1 MRERFL
7 KRIAL
12 AVVFVF
18 LTQTSLLAY
27 QAPFFAPLPQLAP
40 GVTAASVI
48 ITAPSVAYQSHLGVS
63 SSQFRGDF
71 GESLMRYFFTEGG
84 DLSAN
89 KRWYSVDPGTVYAGK
104 DGLILSAPDRPSRS
118 GIDGL
123 FMQYDAKGNPRGIMV
138 VESKFGSSQLGMTRD
153 GRQMSA
159 YWIENCLRKTVEHL
173 NRIKAG
179 SKMISSATPPSPAN
193 ASNTITIS
201 LGKGHTVKIWQ
212 DNRSKSYY
220 FYSERPVTEKLIFKQ
235 MDKQAAFIKGVLDGK
250 ISMDSLLFNFDVNR
264 EGVLKLEIKK
274 LSSSGGVVSVKSVD
288 TISGK
293 MFSQLSKQ
301 HQDIFRKSFVET
313 IARSYQAQGYSAD
326 KAMEMAK
333 NLMSQAEKKGDKHV
347 GNLVR
352 QFTQNPKF
360 NWEIVRNEGVKAGL
374 VSAGWATAISSL
386 QLVAEWDFSRERLL
400 MVAKEAAFTGTAVA
414 LGVWSGHLTAHFLEK
429 GVKFLTSSNSQISTA
444 VTRVLDRLGGIE
456 KLSAFSGG
464 IAGGMMTSTIFAYG
478 AAVLGLTDFRTANRM
493 MLTGA
498 ASTIAGSVAGWAIMG
513 GAMAFGKASTGTAIA
528 TLYGVAAKN
537 AALAWLGGGVSAF
550 GMAGGAVVLS
560 GGILLAGLAA
570 RVLLGAIW
578 RSLDNAEE
586 HRRVEYLL
594 KAYS

>member
-333 NLMSQAEKKGDKHV
+333 NLMSQAEKKGDLSTVLGSYVNGTGDIERIGDHAT
-347 GNLVR
+347 NLMELYEYKSDNGVE
-352 QFTQNPKF
+352 FSPVA
-360 NWEIVRNEGVKAGL
+360 WEEFREMFDLVQSAVTLSLQSLDEEDAAKANEVDLIENEVDKKEKMLRKNHIARLNTGDCTP
-374 VSAGWATAISSL
+374 SAGVIFIDILSNL
-386 QLVAEWDFSRERLL
+386 ERICD
-400 MVAKEAAFTGTAVA
+400 
-414 LGVWSGHLTAHFLEK
+414 HAH
-429 GVKFLTSSNSQISTA
+429 N
-444 VTRVLDRLGGIE
+444 
-456 KLSAFSGG
+456 LSF
-464 IAGGMMTSTIFAYG
+464 I
-478 AAVLGLTDFRTANRM
+478 
-493 MLTGA
+493 
-498 ASTIAGSVAGWAIMG
+498 
-513 GAMAFGKASTGTAIA
+513 
-528 TLYGVAAKN
+528 
-537 AALAWLGGGVSAF
+537 
-550 GMAGGAVVLS
+550 
-560 GGILLAGLAA
+560 
-570 RVLLGAIW
+570 
-578 RSLDNAEE
+578 SLDITRL
-586 HRRVEYLL
+586 HM
-594 KAYS
+594 